1 MKSQPFDLDRIRSSG
16 LVREVE
22 FHAEID
28 STNDRATEQARLP
41 QLDCPYLVLAA
52 RQSAG
57 RGRGSNRWWSA
68 PGALT
73 FSLVLD
79 ARQSGLPPERWPQI
93 ALAAGGAVCEAI
105 EQSIPDAAVG
115 LKWPNDV
122 YLAGK
127 KACGILVEAPAGGT
141 GRLLV
146 GTGVNVNNS
155 LASAPPELTQIA
167 TSMIDVAGRP
177 FDLTDVLLAIL
188 ARFGDWR
195 SHLVNN
201 ERGLFE
207 RWRTRCLLT
216 GKRVCLNTGSR
227 QVTGL
232 CRGIDDAGLLVL
244 STPDGTERYLSGTI
258 VSFE

>member
-1 MKSQPFDLDRIRSSG
+1 MKAQTFDLDRIRSSG

-22 FHAEID
+22 FHAQID
-28 STNDRATEQARLP
+28 STNNRATELARQP
-41 QLDCPYLVLAA
+41 RLDCPFLVLAA

-57 RGRGSNRWWSA
+57 RGRGANRWWSA

-73 FSLVLD
+73 FSLVLEP
-79 ARQSGLPPERWPQI
+79 RQSALPTERWPQL

-105 EQSIPDAAVG
+105 EQSIPDAVVA

-127 KACGILVEAPAGGT
+127 KASGILVEAPAGGT

-146 GTGVNVNNS
+146 GIGVNVNNS
-155 LASAPPELTQIA
+155 LASAPPELTRIA
-167 TSMIDVAGRP
+167 TSMTDVACRP
-177 FDLTDVLLAIL
+177 FDSTDVLLAIL
-188 ARFGDWR
+188 ARFDDWR

-201 ERGLFE
+201 ERALFA

-216 GKRVCLNTGSR
+216 GKHVCLNAGSG
-227 QVTGL
+227 QVTGV
-232 CRGIDDAGLLVL
+232 CRGIDDAGRLVL
-244 STPDGTERYLSGTI
+244 TTAEGSQGYLSGTI

>member
-41 QLDCPYLVLAA
+41 RLDCPYLVLAA

-105 EQSIPDAAVG
+105 EQSIPEAAVG

-146 GTGVNVNNS
+146 GIGVNVNNR
-155 LASAPPELTQIA
+155 LASAPQELTQIA

-207 RWRTRCLLT
+207 RWRRRCLLT